1 MTPAQWQRIKTVLA
15 GALEIDDRNRR
26 AAYVDDVCGTDRWMR
41 EQVDRLLLADAIAGT
56 DFLASST
63 LTDSSA
69 GGEQR
74 TDPLIGR
81 HVGSYDVLAL
91 IGVGGMGEV
100 YRARDTKLG
109 RDVALKLLPSD
120 FIHDPERIA
129 RFGCEAQLLAAL
141 NHPHIAAIY
150 GLEDSDGVPA
160 LVLELVEGETLAD
173 TIGRGPVSV
182 NKARSIARQ
191 IIEALE
197 AAHEQGIVHRDLK
210 PANVKIT
217 P

>member
-1 MTPAQWQRIKTVLA
+1 P
-15 GALEIDDRNRR
+15 
-26 AAYVDDVCGTDRWMR
+26 
-41 EQVDRLLLADAIAGT
+41 
-56 DFLASST
+56 T
-63 LTDSSA
+63 LTDAGA

-81 HVGSYDVLAL
+81 RVGGYEILDL

-129 RFGCEAQLLAAL
+129 RFGREAQLLAAL

-197 AAHEQGIVHRDLK
+197 AAHEQGIVHRDL
-210 PANVKIT
+210 
-217 P
+217 